1 MAGETCDAKATFVK
15 NIQRVEGHLREGQY
29 GACASTASEMTHF
42 SCMLGHKVWV
52 FVSEVLESVFGNMYH
67 LSKHLDLPNEDEKSI
82 RSKLSQNAGA
92 VLHAIESG
100 DDDKIFQPLVQMRF
114 DTTEFQM
121 KVWTARPKI
130 QEGAT

>member
-1 MAGETCDAKATFVK
+1 
-15 NIQRVEGHLREGQY
+15 
-29 GACASTASEMTHF
+29 
-42 SCMLGHKVWV
+42 MLGHKVWV
-52 FVSEVLESVFGNMYH
+52 FVSEVLESVFGNMCH

-92 VLHAIESG
+92 VPHAIESG
-100 DDDKIFQPLVQMRF
+100 DDDKTFQPLVQMRF

-130 QEGAT
+130 QEGAN